1 MDDQEVLNALDELE
15 ELYSAFQTIKGGG
28 GMPLMPVIRG
38 KVSKIRRVLIKA
50 RALTTQKEQSGA

>member
-38 KVSKIRRVLIKA
+38 KV
-50 RALTTQKEQSGA
+50 